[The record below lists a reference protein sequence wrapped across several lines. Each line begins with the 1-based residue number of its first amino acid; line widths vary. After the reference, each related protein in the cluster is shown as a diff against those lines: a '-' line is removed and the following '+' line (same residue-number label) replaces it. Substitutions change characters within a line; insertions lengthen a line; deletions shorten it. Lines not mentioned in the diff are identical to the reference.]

1 LLQLSGTD
9 SQRIATGGGQHRY
22 ARSRAH
28 QTTGTHPLWIFGGKG
43 TVMSGLGRPAR
54 LSIAIASVVLV
65 GLTLSA
71 CASSKKSTSS
81 GGAFTYCT
89 DPTYPPAEFY
99 QAARRGA
106 GEVTKTLAGADI
118 DIGKAVAKRLGGHA
132 EFVTTP
138 FADIIGSLLDK
149 KCDAIISFI
158 NDTASRR
165 KQMAFADYAASGQSV
180 LVKNGSPVIH
190 EVSDLFGK
198 TVSVARGTTEEQ
210 FLISQNNA
218 ANGKPPIKIL
228 SFASDDDAIYA
239 LTQDAA
245 EVYFGDTPVVSL
257 LVSQNSALTQGPEIV
272 KAIPVGIALRTGDSR
287 LAGTKKAISDMYAD
301 GTMGTILAKWK
312 LTPFAITP

>member
-1 LLQLSGTD
+1 M
-9 SQRIATGGGQHRY
+9 
-22 ARSRAH
+22 H
-28 QTTGTHPLWIFGGKG
+28 QTTGTHPLLIFGGKG
-43 TVMSGLGRPAR
+43 TVMSRFGSPAR

-71 CASSKKSTSS
+71 CGSSKKSTGS

-132 EFVTTP
+132 EFVATP
-138 FADIIGSLLDK
+138 FADIIGALLDK

-158 NDTASRR
+158 NDTADRR
-165 KQMAFADYAASGQSV
+165 QQMGFADYASFGQSV

-190 EVSDLFGK
+190 DVSDLFGK

-210 FLISQNNA
+210 FLKSQNA
-218 ANGKPPIKIL
+218 SANGKPPIKIL

-239 LTQDAA
+239 LTQGAA

-272 KAIPVGIALRTGDSR
+272 KAIPVGIALRIADPR

-301 GTMGTILAKWK
+301 GSMGTILAKWK

>member
-1 LLQLSGTD
+1 MHADVRSG
-9 SQRIATGGGQHRY
+9 ATGPY
-22 ARSRAH
+22 PS
-28 QTTGTHPLWIFGGKG
+28 PIFFGKG
-43 TVMSGLGRPAR
+43 DGGVALRRSAQ
-54 LSIAIASVVLV
+54 LSIAIVSVVLV
-65 GLTLSA
+65 GMTLSS
-71 CASSKKSTSS
+71 CASSKKSTTS

-106 GEVTKTLAGADI
+106 GEVTKTLVGADI

-132 EFVTTP
+132 EFVATP

-158 NDTASRR
+158 NDTAGRR
-165 KQMAFADYAASGQSV
+165 QQMSFADYAAFGQSV
-180 LVKNGSPVIH
+180 LVKNGAPVIH

-198 TVSVARGTTEEQ
+198 TVSVARGTTEEE
-210 FLISQNNA
+210 FLTGQNKA

-239 LTQDAA
+239 LTQGAA

-257 LVSQNSALTQGPEIV
+257 LVSQNSSLTQGPEIV
-272 KAIPVGIALRTGDSR
+272 KAIPVGIALRIGDSR

-301 GTMGTILAKWK
+301 GTMGVILAKWK
-312 LTPFAITP
+312 LTQFAITP

>member
-1 LLQLSGTD
+1 
-9 SQRIATGGGQHRY
+9 
-22 ARSRAH
+22 
-28 QTTGTHPLWIFGGKG
+28 
-43 TVMSGLGRPAR
+43 MSGLRRPVR

-65 GLTLSA
+65 GLALSA
-71 CASSKKSTSS
+71 CASSKKSSTS
-81 GGAFTYCT
+81 GVGAFTYCT

-106 GEVTKTLAGADI
+106 GELSKTLVGADI

-132 EFVTTP
+132 EFVTQP

-165 KQMAFADYAASGQSV
+165 QQMEFADYAASGQSV
-180 LVKNGSPVIH
+180 LVKNGSPIIR

-198 TVSVARGTTEEQ
+198 TVSVARATTEEQ
-210 FLISQNNA
+210 FLTIQNNA
-218 ANGKPPIKIL
+218 AKGKPPIKIL

-239 LTQDAA
+239 LTQGAA

-257 LVSQNSALTQGPEIV
+257 LVSQNSSLTQGPEIV
-272 KAIPVGIALRTGDSR
+272 KAIPVGIAVRIGDSR
-287 LAGTKKAISDMYAD
+287 VARVKKAISDMYAD
-301 GTMGTILAKWK
+301 GTMGMILAKWK
-312 LTPFAITP
+312 LTQFAITP

>member
-1 LLQLSGTD
+1 VAL
-9 SQRIATGGGQHRY
+9 R
-22 ARSRAH
+22 
-28 QTTGTHPLWIFGGKG
+28 
-43 TVMSGLGRPAR
+43 RPAQ

-71 CASSKKSTSS
+71 CASSKSTTS

-106 GEVTKTLAGADI
+106 GEVSKTLVGADI

-132 EFVTTP
+132 EFVATP

-158 NDTASRR
+158 NDTADRR
-165 KQMAFADYAASGQSV
+165 QQMGFADYASFGQSV
-180 LVKNGSPVIH
+180 LVKNGSPAIH
-190 EVSDLFGK
+190 DVTDLFGK

-210 FLISQNNA
+210 FLTSQNKT
-218 ANGKPPIKIL
+218 ANGGAQIKIL

-239 LTQDAA
+239 LTQGAA

-312 LTPFAITP
+312 LTQFAITP

>member
-1 LLQLSGTD
+1 MNCHGRGQFPMHADVRSG
-9 SQRIATGGGQHRY
+9 ATGPY
-22 ARSRAH
+22 PS
-28 QTTGTHPLWIFGGKG
+28 PIFFGKG
-43 TVMSGLGRPAR
+43 DGGVALRRSAQ

-65 GLTLSA
+65 GMTLSS
-71 CASSKKSTSS
+71 CASSKKSTTS

-106 GEVTKTLAGADI
+106 GEVTKTLVGADI

-132 EFVTTP
+132 EFVATP

-158 NDTASRR
+158 NDTAGRR
-165 KQMAFADYAASGQSV
+165 QQMSFADYAAFGQSV
-180 LVKNGSPVIH
+180 LVKNGAPVIH
-190 EVSDLFGK
+190 GVSDLFGK

-210 FLISQNNA
+210 FLTSQNKA

-239 LTQDAA
+239 LTQGAA

-257 LVSQNSALTQGPEIV
+257 LVSQNSSLTQGPEIV
-272 KAIPVGIALRTGDSR
+272 KAIPVGIALRIGDSR

-301 GTMGTILAKWK
+301 GTMGVILAKWK
-312 LTPFAITP
+312 LTQFAITP

>member
-1 LLQLSGTD
+1 VGP
-9 SQRIATGGGQHRY
+9 R
-22 ARSRAH
+22 
-28 QTTGTHPLWIFGGKG
+28 K
-43 TVMSGLGRPAR
+43 PAQ
-54 LSIAIASVVLV
+54 LSIAIASLVLV
-65 GLTLSA
+65 GMTLSA
-71 CASSKKSTSS
+71 CESSKKSTSS

-106 GEVTKTLAGADI
+106 GELAKTLVGADI
-118 DIGKAVAKRLGGHA
+118 DIGTAVAKRLGGHA
-132 EFVTTP
+132 EFVATP

-158 NDTASRR
+158 NDTTGRR
-165 KQMAFADYAASGQSV
+165 QQMAFADYASSGQSV

-210 FLISQNNA
+210 FLTSQNGT

-239 LTQDAA
+239 LTHGAS

-257 LVSQNSALTQGPEIV
+257 LVSQNSSLTRGPEIV
-272 KAIPVGIALRTGDSR
+272 KAIPVGIAVRIGDSR
-287 LAGTKKAISDMYAD
+287 LAETRKAITDMYAD

-312 LTPFAITP
+312 LTQFAITP

>member
-1 LLQLSGTD
+1 
-9 SQRIATGGGQHRY
+9 
-22 ARSRAH
+22 
-28 QTTGTHPLWIFGGKG
+28 
-43 TVMSGLGRPAR
+43 MSGLRRPGR
-54 LSIAIASVVLV
+54 LVIALASVVLAGV
-65 GLTLSA
+65 MLSG
-71 CASSKKSTSS
+71 CGSSKKSTSS
-81 GGAFTYCT
+81 GGAFAYCT

-106 GEVTKTLAGADI
+106 GEVTKTLVGADI

-132 EFVTTP
+132 EFVPTP
-138 FADIIGSLLDK
+138 FADIIASLHDK

-165 KQMAFADYAASGQSV
+165 QQMAFADYAAFGQSV

-190 EVSDLFGK
+190 DVADLFGK
-198 TVSVARGTTEEQ
+198 TVSVARGTTEEE
-210 FLISQNNA
+210 FLTGQNKA

-239 LTQDAA
+239 LTQGAA

-272 KAIPVGIALRTGDSR
+272 KAIPVGIALRIGDPR

-301 GTMGTILAKWK
+301 GTMGMILAKWK
-312 LTPFAITP
+312 LTQFAITP

>member
-1 LLQLSGTD
+1 MHADVRSG
-9 SQRIATGGGQHRY
+9 ATGPY
-22 ARSRAH
+22 PS
-28 QTTGTHPLWIFGGKG
+28 PIFFGKG
-43 TVMSGLGRPAR
+43 DGGVALRRSAQ

-65 GLTLSA
+65 GMTLSS
-71 CASSKKSTSS
+71 CASSKKSTTS

-106 GEVTKTLAGADI
+106 GEVTKTLVGADI

-132 EFVTTP
+132 EFVATP

-158 NDTASRR
+158 NDTAGRR
-165 KQMAFADYAASGQSV
+165 QQMSFADYAAFGQSV
-180 LVKNGSPVIH
+180 LVKNGAPVIH
-190 EVSDLFGK
+190 GVSDLFGK

-210 FLISQNNA
+210 FLTSQNKA

-239 LTQDAA
+239 LTQGAA

-257 LVSQNSALTQGPEIV
+257 LVSQNSSLTQGPEIV
-272 KAIPVGIALRTGDSR
+272 KAIPVGIALRIGDSR

-301 GTMGTILAKWK
+301 GTMGVILAKWK
-312 LTPFAITP
+312 LTQFAITP

>member
-1 LLQLSGTD
+1 MNCHGRGQFPMHADVRSG
-9 SQRIATGGGQHRY
+9 ATGPY
-22 ARSRAH
+22 PS
-28 QTTGTHPLWIFGGKG
+28 PIFFGKG
-43 TVMSGLGRPAR
+43 DGGVALRRSAQ
-54 LSIAIASVVLV
+54 LSIAIVSVVLV
-65 GLTLSA
+65 GMTLSS
-71 CASSKKSTSS
+71 CASSKKSTTS

-106 GEVTKTLAGADI
+106 GEVTKTLVGADI

-132 EFVTTP
+132 EFVATP

-158 NDTASRR
+158 NDTAGRR
-165 KQMAFADYAASGQSV
+165 QQMSFADYAAFGQSV
-180 LVKNGSPVIH
+180 LVKNGAPVIH
-190 EVSDLFGK
+190 GVSDLFGK

-210 FLISQNNA
+210 FLTSQNKA

-239 LTQDAA
+239 LTQGAA

-257 LVSQNSALTQGPEIV
+257 LVSQNSSLTQGPEIV
-272 KAIPVGIALRTGDSR
+272 KAIPVGIALRIGDSR

-301 GTMGTILAKWK
+301 GTMGVILAKWK
-312 LTPFAITP
+312 LTQFAITP

>member
-1 LLQLSGTD
+1 
-9 SQRIATGGGQHRY
+9 
-22 ARSRAH
+22 
-28 QTTGTHPLWIFGGKG
+28 
-43 TVMSGLGRPAR
+43 MSGLTRRAR
-54 LSIAIASVVLV
+54 LCVTI
-65 GLTLSA
+65 A
-71 CASSKKSTSS
+71 CAITIAMALAACGSSNKSTGS

-138 FADIIGSLLDK
+138 FADVIQSLLDK
-149 KCDAIISFI
+149 KCDAIISFM
-158 NDTASRR
+158 NDTPTRR
-165 KQMAFADYAASGQSV
+165 QQMAFADYAAFGQSV

-190 EVSDLFGK
+190 DVSDLFGK

-210 FLISQNNA
+210 FLTSQNA
-218 ANGKPPIKIL
+218 SANGKPPIKLL

-239 LTQDAA
+239 LTQGAA

-257 LVSQNSALTQGPEIV
+257 LVSQNSALTQGPELV
-272 KAIPVGIALRTGDSR
+272 KAIPVGIALRIGDSR
-287 LAGTKKAISDMYAD
+287 LAGTQKAIADMYAD
-301 GTMGTILAKWK
+301 GTMGTILTKWK
-312 LTPFAITP
+312 LSQFAITP